1 MELNEKLRILSDAAK
16 YDVSCSSSGSKR
28 ATKRATKKGNLG
40 SVASAGICHSFSPDG
55 RCISL
60 LKILLSNCCIYDCS
74 YCINRK
80 SNDVERATFT
90 PDEIINLTINF
101 YRRNYIEGLFLSS
114 AIIKNPNFTMEL
126 MLNVVKKLR
135 TQYNFNGYIHLKAIP
150 GADKELIRQ
159 AGLYADRMS
168 VNLELPSSQ
177 SLKLLAPDKTK
188 HDILAPMSNIKND
201 IIINKEERKKYRNS
215 PVFVPGGQS
224 TQLIVGATKESDLSI
239 LNLSENLYNKFD
251 LKRVY
256 YSAYVPV
263 NRGKDLPDL
272 KNPPTLREH
281 RLYQGDWLLR
291 KYGFK
296 AHELLNDKN
305 PNFDINFDPKTTYA
319 LNNFDEFP
327 VEINRAS
334 YETLIRIPGIGLT
347 GARKILSARRISFL
361 DFDDLKKL
369 GIVLKRAQYF
379 ITCKGK
385 YYGSVEFDD
394 EKIRK
399 ALMPKV
405 DLNVIDNEGVQ
416 LSFFDNNAE
425 SNDVLKRNDNEI
437 NKLLLNMNNDKSS
450 DILLPDKKI
459 LLLDDKSTGI
469 TGEL

>member
-16 YDVSCSSSGSKR
+16 YDVSCSSSCSKR
-28 ATKRATKKGNLG
+28 STKKGDLG
-40 SVASAGICHSFSPDG
+40 SVAAAGICHSFSPDG

-90 PDEIINLTINF
+90 PDEIVNLTINF

-114 AIIKNPNFTMEL
+114 AIVKNPDFTMEL
-126 MLNVVKKLR
+126 MLNVVRKLR
-135 TQYNFNGYIHLKAIP
+135 IQYKFKGYIHLKAIP

-168 VNLELPSSQ
+168 VNLELPSAQ

-188 HDILAPMSNIKND
+188 HDILAPMNNIKND
-201 IIINKEERKKYRNS
+201 ILINKEERKKYRNS

-224 TQLIVGATKESDLSI
+224 TQLIVGATKENDLSI
-239 LNLSENLYNKFD
+239 LNLSENLYNRFD

-263 NRGKDLPDL
+263 NRGGNLPDL

-291 KYGFK
+291 KYGFR
-296 AHELLNDKN
+296 ASELLNDKS

-327 VEINRAS
+327 IEINRAS
-334 YETLIRIPGIGLT
+334 YETLIRIPGIGLI
-347 GARKILSARRISFL
+347 GARKIVSARRISFL
-361 DFDDLKKL
+361 EFEDLKKL
-369 GIVLKRAQYF
+369 GVVLKRAQYF
-379 ITCKGK
+379 ITCRGK
-385 YYGSVEFDD
+385 YYGSVDFDD
-394 EKIRK
+394 EKIKK

-405 DLNVIDNEGVQ
+405 DLNIIDNEGVQ
-416 LSFFDNNAE
+416 LSFFDNASE
-425 SNDVLKRNDNEI
+425 SNDIIKKNDNEI
-437 NKLLLNMNNDKSS
+437 SKLLLNMDSDNSTN

-459 LLLDDKSTGI
+459 LLLDDKSTAI